1 MADAGDKY
9 EIKGLIGQ
17 GAFGKVFLVENGAKN
32 KLALKVIQ
40 LVGRHPKEIMQ
51 TVQEVE
57 LLARLQ
63 HDHILQYVQADTEG
77 GKLMILTEFCPNGD
91 LADYIREHAGTVMDE
106 RRLVEWI
113 LVKLSTS
120 VTLTTCRKILRNY
133 LHGLP
138 QKIIHR
144 DLKLANIFMDEK
156 WDTKLGD
163 FGIARVLEDSTD
175 WATTQCGTPL
185 YMSPEVFAGIPYSDK
200 TDIYSLSIMM
210 YEMAHMDKE
219 NIQPQMVL
227 FKIVHQQVC
236 GPTFVWIAKSIS
248 RPKAA
253 LPSMPTTYSSGVTD
267 LMASMMHKDPDKRPS
282 AAEILENKVFKKAR
296 KPPPITDR
304 PKTNVLDDLEEE
316 DEMDEELWTFVDTA
330 TQLSTS
336 GGTATSTRDAVA
348 GSTGAP
354 FRPQPR
360 GGVPVLP
367 LGTITARIT
376 KAHDDGEVGGGK
388 SEGEDD
394 FAGNPVMTVVH
405 RTLLHMG
412 KTATI
417 KGRDKLERQVDM
429 LKMYC
434 IQCLDNDD
442 GLFRRACEA
451 LNMSHDEEEIEGAG
465 KGRGLRYVRTG
476 GGEGK
481 EIEVCQDRGTGKGRR
496 LRYVKTGGREMGK
509 IEVCQDR
516 GTGKGRSLRYVKTG
530 GMGEIEECQDR
541 GSGKERSLKGTGKG
555 EIEVCQDRGSG
566 KGRSLR
572 YVKTGD
578 GEGEEIEGVGEG
590 EEIEV
595 CQYSGSGKGRRLRY
609 VKTTGREGEEIEEC
623 QDRGRGRGGA

>member
-113 LVKLSTS
+113 RQITS
-120 VTLTTCRKILRNY
+120 ALKY

-227 FKIVHQQVC
+227 FKIVHQQ
-236 GPTFVWIAKSIS
+236 
-248 RPKAA
+248 

-451 LNMSHDEEEIEGAG
+451 LNMSHDEEEIEETLLRVLGPE
-465 KGRGLRYVRTG
+465 KFGLCGLQLLHYKNFTFNLQR
-476 GGEGK
+476 
-481 EIEVCQDRGTGKGRR
+481 
-496 LRYVKTGGREMGK
+496 
-509 IEVCQDR
+509 
-516 GTGKGRSLRYVKTG
+516 
-530 GMGEIEECQDR
+530 
-541 GSGKERSLKGTGKG
+541 
-555 EIEVCQDRGSG
+555 
-566 KGRSLR
+566 
-572 YVKTGD
+572 
-578 GEGEEIEGVGEG
+578 
-590 EEIEV
+590 
-595 CQYSGSGKGRRLRY
+595 
-609 VKTTGREGEEIEEC
+609 
-623 QDRGRGRGGA
+623 